1 MKTAVKKWGNSL
13 GIRIPKTISEQFEL
27 IDGSDVELIVTDEG
41 ILIQKPQIETLND
54 VLNKI
59 SDSNLHE
66 ETDFGSSEGLEL
78 W

>member
-13 GIRIPKTISEQFEL
+13 GIRIPKTLSEQFEL

-54 VLNKI
+54 VLNQI